1 MLDVHQALKEI
12 SKLGYMKILV
22 EGGAKLS
29 STLLKHN
36 LINELHWFRASKIL
50 GGDGLAAISGLG
62 ISKVKNIRN
71 FQLIRYENYEND
83 QLSVY
88 RRDK

>member
-29 STLLKHN
+29 STLLKYN

-50 GGDGLAAISGLG
+50 GAMAWQPFPVWVFLRLKI
-62 ISKVKNIRN
+62 
-71 FQLIRYENYEND
+71 
-83 QLSVY
+83 
-88 RRDK
+88 